1 MKIKKSIIQGA
12 YILGVVLLLSLL
24 IVAGYWAKGQARNEV
39 CKRIDITVV
48 NADSS
53 SFVTSKSILRELER
67 LQINPVGLKLSH
79 INTKDIEAALND
91 IDFLENAECVITS
104 QQALQ
109 VRVTQLV
116 PVMRVY
122 DGENAYYVNR
132 HGKRINAL
140 NPQFRSDV
148 PIVSAHFDAKYS
160 PSKLIP
166 LINYV
171 ENNSE
176 LRNFVSMISV
186 RDSNNVF
193 IIPSIAGH
201 VINIGSPDGL
211 DNKFAKLKEFY
222 TKVMPDKGWNFYDTI
237 SVKYNHQ
244 VVATRRVKN
253 VKKEVDWKLLSDEES
268 ADVQTMTVSDNQASA
283 TNQSHASNPKP
294 EAANPD
300 NGKKEAATQKKAS
313 TTDNKVKKAFK
324 TT

>member
-1 MKIKKSIIQGA
+1 M
-12 YILGVVLLLSLL
+12 GVVLLLALL
-24 IVAGYWAKGQARNEV
+24 VATGFWAKSEASNEV
-39 CKRIDITVV
+39 CKSVEVTVE

-53 SFVTSKSILRELER
+53 SFVTPQSILHEMQR
-67 LQINPVGLKLSH
+67 LKINPIGLKLSR
-79 INTKDIEAALND
+79 INTREIESALND
-91 IDFLENAECVITS
+91 IDFLENAECVISNLNT
-104 QQALQ
+104 LQ
-109 VRVTQLV
+109 IRVTQLV

-148 PIVSAHFDAKYS
+148 PIVTAHFDAKYS

-166 LINYV
+166 LINFV

-176 LRNFVSMISV
+176 LRNFVSMINV

-193 IIPSIAGH
+193 IIPTISGH

-237 SVKYNHQ
+237 SVKFNHQ
-244 VVATRRVKN
+244 VVATRRVKS
-253 VKKEVDWKLLSDEES
+253 VKKEIDWRLLSDEES
-268 ADVQTMTVSDNQASA
+268 ADVQTMTVSDNRADSLNQAKTA
-283 TNQSHASNPKP
+283 TKTNAKT
-294 EAANPD
+294 D
-300 NGKKEAATQKKAS
+300 NTKKMPATPKKAS
-313 TTDNKVKKAFK
+313 STENKVKNAFK
-324 TT
+324 TN